1 MISARDVDNIYKV
14 PLVFRAEGMDDLILD
29 HFGIEAAPRPTWPT
43 GRSWSAAPTPRASAR

>member
-29 HFGIEAAPRPTWPT
+29 HFGIEARRRPTSPS
-43 GRSWSAAPTPRASAR
+43 GRS